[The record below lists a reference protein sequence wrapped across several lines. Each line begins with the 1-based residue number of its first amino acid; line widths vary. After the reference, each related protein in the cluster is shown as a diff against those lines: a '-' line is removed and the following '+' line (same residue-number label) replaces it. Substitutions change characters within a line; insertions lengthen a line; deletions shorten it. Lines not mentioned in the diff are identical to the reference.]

1 MKNVIKR
8 LKSPIVI
15 IQIISIF
22 ETFLIGMTPALEDK
36 IKLTCFTLIS
46 LINVLAGLNNPTDKG
61 NF

>member
-15 IQIISIF
+15 IQLISII
-22 ETFLIGMTPALEDK
+22 ETFLIGMSPNLEDK

-46 LINVLAGLNNPTDKG
+46 IINVLAGLNNPTDKD